1 MSSSPQTN
9 LEDTALQAAATA
21 QSDVPASPSIKVE
34 PPFEPASA
42 SASSSTTKPYS
53 SSDGDESVAPAIKVE
68 DEDQDQVQGHDQ
80 DTSSTAQVGH
90 EAPPLQPTLPMKTPL
105 PPSRNAGPS
114 GSNSVSVSG
123 SDSTSASTSVLAPGA
138 PRHQPPVKGLPTST
152 PASSAT
158 PTMAGLSKPP
168 HTGLDLAEFDPFAT
182 PAPVPAPA
190 VAQEG
195 NRANTAL
202 ALTPA
207 TPETPAKPSLT
218 NSVLSNSA
226 TPSSSSQV
234 ERERN
239 DTPRRRQPRDRD
251 SETPVGQGQG
261 ESSSSVLD
269 TPASAAGVGG
279 EKEASFNF
287 SGFLKDLRTK
297 SAEPVAKYL
306 KSFLSNFAKKP
317 FTVNEQIKLIH
328 DFLAFISK
336 KMLEVDPWK
345 SQSSAEF
352 DNAIEAMEKLVMN
365 RLYNYTFT
373 PQLVPSQPITT
384 DDLERDAV
392 FAQRVRLFGW
402 IREKHLD
409 VPEGEA
415 TQGFLGFAEQELLKI
430 NHYKAPRD
438 KMICILNCCKVIFG
452 LIRNAYGVEAAGA
465 DAFVP
470 ILIFVVIQAN
480 PENMLSNIEY
490 ISRFRSASKLQGEAG
505 YYLSSLSGAIAF
517 IETMDA
523 SSLSN
528 ITQAEFEK
536 NVEDAIQELPP
547 SPSAS
552 TSRALP
558 PADMSPFSA
567 VASGEE
573 AAKPL
578 SLTTTVQAIDG
589 TKRFFQRTGNLAS
602 EAVSKPLN
610 AIGKILEG
618 MQTVNDDRSEDG
630 SATGTGSASGEERSP
645 ERRPRPEENPTPSS
659 RDVFWSRRAPF
670 NRATT
675 PESPS
680 RTLQGFGLG
689 VPGDGSAPASRAG
702 TPSPGDGL
710 APDFSSLQIQSTLD
724 ISQEAYA
731 QTRRANVQTLHQMF
745 PALDEDVVEAVLEG
759 CGDDLGVAIDRL
771 LEM

>member
-1 MSSSPQTN
+1 MSSLDPSRS
-9 LEDTALQAAATA
+9 EDETRTATA
-21 QSDVPASPSIKVE
+21 PATAPEITVEDDEGSSMPASNNDND
-34 PPFEPASA
+34 
-42 SASSSTTKPYS
+42 T
-53 SSDGDESVAPAIKVE
+53 DE
-68 DEDQDQVQGHDQ
+68 
-80 DTSSTAQVGH
+80 T
-90 EAPPLQPTLPMKTPL
+90 APPLQPTYPLKTPL
-105 PPSRNAGPS
+105 PPSRNTDPS
-114 GSNSVSVSG
+114 GSGSG
-123 SDSTSASTSVLAPGA
+123 LGSTSTSTLIPVPGA
-138 PRHQPPVKGLPTST
+138 PRHQPPAKGLPTST

-158 PTMAGLSKPP
+158 PTLAGLSKQQP
-168 HTGLDLAEFDPFAT
+168 HSGMGLDLTEFDPFAT
-182 PAPVPAPA
+182 PAPAPA
-190 VAQEG
+190 SSAAGAAQHG
-195 NRANTAL
+195 NHTISAL
-202 ALTPA
+202 APTPSTPA
-207 TPETPAKPSLT
+207 Q
-218 NSVLSNSA
+218 
-226 TPSSSSQV
+226 PSSSSAPAPAPITDPRPSAFSSSSSAQAGISAN
-234 ERERN
+234 E
-239 DTPRRRQPRDRD
+239 TPRRRREPSNKV
-251 SETPVGQGQG
+251 SEGEQGENQRG
-261 ESSSSVLD
+261 ESSGGVMD
-269 TPASAAGVGG
+269 TPASAAGG

-336 KMLEVDPWK
+336 KMEEVEPWK
-345 SQSSAEF
+345 SQSAAEF
-352 DNAIEAMEKLVMN
+352 DNAVEAMEKLVMN

-528 ITQAEFEK
+528 ITQAEFER

-618 MQTVNDDRSEDG
+618 MQTASDDRSEDG
-630 SATGTGSASGEERSP
+630 SATGSGEERSP
-645 ERRPRPEENPTPSS
+645 ERRPRAEVPTPSS

-702 TPSPGDGL
+702 TPTPGDGL
-710 APDFSSLQIQSTLD
+710 APPDFSSLQIQSTLD

>member
-1 MSSSPQTN
+1 MSSPASNP
-9 LEDTALQAAATA
+9 EDPAHEQSATA
-21 QSDVPASPSIKVE
+21 PSSATAGFEEPVPASPLDKVHT
-34 PPFEPASA
+34 ASTSK
-42 SASSSTTKPYS
+42 SALSSHGDNNFGAPDIRIE
-53 SSDGDESVAPAIKVE
+53 SDGAS
-68 DEDQDQVQGHDQ
+68 QDPVV
-80 DTSSTAQVGH
+80 STFD
-90 EAPPLQPTLPMKTPL
+90 APPPQPTLPLSTPL
-105 PPSRNAGPS
+105 PPSRN
-114 GSNSVSVSG
+114 V
-123 SDSTSASTSVLAPGA
+123 DSSAPGPALIPDA
-138 PRHQPPVKGLPTST
+138 PRHQPPVKGLPLST

-158 PTMAGLSKPP
+158 PTMAGLSKQS
-168 HTGLDLAEFDPFAT
+168 HSGLDLAEFDPFAT
-182 PAPVPAPA
+182 PAPAPA
-190 VAQEG
+190 SASASVATG
-195 NRANTAL
+195 AGAGAKASSNL
-202 ALTPA
+202 VPS
-207 TPETPAKPSLT
+207 PSTPAKPSSSSAVT
-218 NSVLSNSA
+218 TAATAAPISSNA
-226 TPSSSSQV
+226 TPSSASSQSQK
-234 ERERN
+234 
-239 DTPRRRQPRDRD
+239 DSGGAITPRRRQPSDVEREDQG
-251 SETPVGQGQG
+251 GQSG
-261 ESSSSVLD
+261 VID
-269 TPASAAGVGG
+269 TPAGAAGGG
-279 EKEASFNF
+279 SGAGAEKEASFNF

-328 DFLAFISK
+328 DFLAFISN
-336 KMLEVDPWK
+336 KMLEVEPWK

-352 DNAIEAMEKLVMN
+352 DNAVEAMEKLVMN

-589 TKRFFQRTGNLAS
+589 TKRFFQRTGNLAGNLAS

-618 MQTVNDDRSEDG
+618 MQTANDDRSEDG
-630 SATGTGSASGEERSP
+630 SATGSGEERSP
-645 ERRPRPEENPTPSS
+645 ERRPRPENPTPSS

-670 NRATT
+670 NRATS

-702 TPSPGDGL
+702 TPTPGDGL
-710 APDFSSLQIQSTLD
+710 APDFSSLQLQSTLD

-759 CGDDLGVAIDRL
+759 CGDDLGIAIDRL